1 MTDEKSVILGVR
13 TFWEGIDLPGEHLK
27 ILILFKLPFDRPDD
41 PLLDSRIRHYGTKNY
56 VEGLHKYYY
65 PKMITSFRQ
74 GLGRLIRTKNDRGS
88 VIILDKR
95 IVDPKKNYSRKLVN
109 SLPPEMKIEILER
122 KKIITQL
129 RKLKR
134 EKWL

>member
-1 MTDEKSVILGVR
+1 
-13 TFWEGIDLPGEHLK
+13 
-27 ILILFKLPFDRPDD
+27 
-41 PLLDSRIRHYGTKNY
+41 
-56 VEGLHKYYY
+56 
-65 PKMITSFRQ
+65 MITSFRQ